1 MPDTG
6 RYCVQIPYRG
16 PIKGHVPLNSRMYCA
31 LSPSSLD
38 YLLREGGIT
47 LHVYFGSLVPLKYP
61 LGDVCVF
68 LNSGKVYGPL
78 L

>member
-1 MPDTG
+1 M
-6 RYCVQIPYRG
+6 
-16 PIKGHVPLNSRMYCA
+16 PLNSRMHCA
-31 LSPSSLD
+31 LSPSSLG
-38 YLLREGGIT
+38 YLLGGIT
-47 LHVYFGSLVPLKYP
+47 LHVYFGGLVPLKYP